1 MCSQPLD
8 EATGT
13 RSRTHVSG
21 SISVSLRISDR
32 QLPWLA
38 ECETYHRLW
47 NTLETEVKTHG
58 LPERC
63 VFGLLDS
70 AINLKVRNATYR
82 KAADLSPQVASRDL
96 TALVNVGLL
105 EMHGKARGAYYVAS
119 KNTFRLTEKCWEPK
133 KVEDPFK
140 LIAKF
145 PKAQAELFG
154 D

>member
-1 MCSQPLD
+1 MLAAVGRGNWDPQQDARQWIDFCLTAHFRQ
-8 EATGT
+8 AA
-13 RSRTHVSG
+13 
-21 SISVSLRISDR
+21 SLARR
-32 QLPWLA
+32 MR
-38 ECETYHRLW
+38 TYHRLW

-63 VFGLLDS
+63 VLGLLDS
-70 AINLKVRNATYR
+70 AIDLKVRNVTYR

-119 KNTFRLTEKCWEPK
+119 KKTFRLTEKCWEPK

-140 LIAKF
+140 LIAKS
-145 PKAQAELFG
+145 PKAQAGLFG